1 MTAILLRVS
10 LSLTLLGSSCQCDC
24 ALCPHSGTLV
34 PMQKKEVLS
43 NAAMWITLEDIM
55 FHEISQSQKDAPN
68 QVVFMVNSTKYL
80 QKR

>member
-1 MTAILLRVS
+1 
-10 LSLTLLGSSCQCDC
+10 
-24 ALCPHSGTLV
+24 
-34 PMQKKEVLS
+34 MQKKEVLS